1 VGPRLTD
8 LQVYTNRLTT
18 IPSTTALAS
27 VRKPLTVSDRGYNL
41 STMPSLPKAAAPAA
55 AADLAARLDEAVR
68 AVSTVL
74 LGHDDLVRLAVAA
87 LVARGHILFEDVPG
101 VGKTTL
107 ARALARVLGVSFAR
121 VQFTADML
129 PSDVLGVQVLD
140 PKLGELH
147 FRRGPIFAELVL
159 ADEINRASP
168 KTQSAMLEA
177 MAERRVT
184 IDDTSHELPAVF
196 TVIATQNPLEHHGA
210 YPLPESQLDR
220 FMVRLTLGYPPAEAE
235 LALVQRPRAP
245 EASLAHL
252 PQLLTS
258 SRLAEAQAGADL
270 VVVSDPVAR
279 YLLAL
284 VQATREHADVV
295 VGGSPRASMAF
306 ATLARAW
313 AFVHGRDFVLP
324 DDVRELA
331 PVVLA
336 HRLVVAGSTGAP
348 AREAARAVIDD
359 ALARLPVPR

>member
-1 VGPRLTD
+1 M
-8 LQVYTNRLTT
+8 
-18 IPSTTALAS
+18 
-27 VRKPLTVSDRGYNL
+27 PLMT
-41 STMPSLPKAAAPAA
+41 AAPKLPGSPHPE
-55 AADLAARLDEAVR
+55 LAARLDEAVH
-68 AVSTVL
+68 AVGQVL
-74 LGHDDLVRLAVAA
+74 LGHDDVVRIALAA
-87 LVARGHILFEDVPG
+87 LVGRGHILFEDVPG

-140 PKLGELH
+140 PTAGELR
-147 FRRGPIFAELVL
+147 FRHGPIFAELVL

-184 IDDTSHELPAVF
+184 IDDQSHELASVF

-220 FMVRLTLGYPPAEAE
+220 FMVRLSLGYPPEAAE

-245 EASLAHL
+245 EAVMQSL
-252 PQLLTS
+252 PQLIDAAG
-258 SRLAEAQAGADL
+258 LAAVQAAADDVL
-270 VVVSDPVAR
+270 IAEPVAR
-279 YLLAL
+279 YLIAL
-284 VQATREHADVV
+284 VQATRVHADVV

-313 AFVHGRDFVLP
+313 ALVHGRTFVLP
-324 DDVRELA
+324 DDVRFLA
-331 PVVLA
+331 PSVLA
-336 HRLVVAGSTGAP
+336 HRLVVAGSSGAP
-348 AREAARAVIDD
+348 ARDAARAVIDD
-359 ALARLPVPR
+359 ALARVPVPR